1 MRLRRLCE
9 QKPKT
14 KKCHVDE
21 KTREQYTRG
30 GEDREWLEIA
40 LVEAIQKV
48 GPDRSQHKKLKAEF
62 KARVILVRERMETK
76 EQEVTGSWM
85 TEEKM
90 VKSGDYSPETIKK
103 VIAYCSR
110 FPAALVRSWKYDTN
124 VKEYFVE
131 TSTKQTIRSSE
142 MHKQQEICDAGDPL
156 QQAFQCQ
163 SWPPL
168 NLTLVGVP
176 TQGERHGRTS
186 P

>member
-21 KTREQYTRG
+21 KTREQYVRG

-40 LVEAIQKV
+40 LVEALQKV

-76 EQEVTGSWM
+76 EQEVTGQWL

-131 TSTKQTIRSSE
+131 MSTKQTIRSSE
-142 MHKQQEICDAGDPL
+142 MYKQQETCEAGDSL
-156 QQAFQCQ
+156 QQAFHSQ
-163 SWPPL
+163 SRPAAQP
-168 NLTLVGVP
+168 GMGRVP
-176 TQGERHGRTS
+176 TCLNPR
-186 P
+186 